1 MSKENNSADGLDLY
15 EHYRFRVDP
24 GQTPIRI
31 DKYLMDKIER
41 VTRTRVQNGI
51 RAGMVR
57 VNNEEVK
64 PNFKV
69 KPNDLIVVSFTKPPK
84 ENAPVLAQ
92 EIPLDVRYED
102 DEVMVIHKPWGL
114 AVHPGIGIYDGTLVN
129 GLAYYFRN
137 QDLPIMKG
145 NLQDRP
151 GLVHRLDKDTTG
163 LMVIAKT
170 EHAMTHLA
178 KQFFDHTIYRRY
190 YALVWGEP
198 LDREGTIVGHI
209 GRHPKHRMVR
219 HVFPEGEEGKHAV
232 THYKVIEGMYYVSL
246 VECRLETG
254 RTHQI
259 RAHMRYKGH
268 PLFGD
273 TRYGGDKI
281 VKGTVFSKYRQFVE
295 NCFKLIRRQA
305 LHAKSLGFVHPTTG
319 EEMLFDSELPQDMEE
334 VLTKWRNYISGRK
347 ELG

>member
-1 MSKENNSADGLDLY
+1 MSKENKITENPDLY

-51 RAGMVR
+51 KAGMVL
-57 VNNEEVK
+57 VNDQTVK
-64 PNFKV
+64 PNLKV

-84 ENAPVLAQ
+84 EDAPVLAQ
-92 EIPLDVRYED
+92 QMDLDIRYED
-102 DEVMVIHKPWGL
+102 DDLMVIHKPSGL
-114 AVHPGIGIYDGTLVN
+114 AVHPGIGIHDGTLVN
-129 GLAYYFRN
+129 GLSYYFQN
-137 QDLPIMKG
+137 MDLPIMKG
-145 NLQDRP
+145 NLKDRP

-163 LMVIAKT
+163 LMLIAKT
-170 EHAMTHLA
+170 EHAMAHLG

-198 LDREGTIVGHI
+198 TEKEGTIVGHI

-219 HVFPEGEEGKHAV
+219 HVFPEGEEGKHAI
-232 THYKVIEGMYYVSL
+232 THFKVLEGMYYVSL

-259 RAHMRYKGH
+259 RAHMRFKGH
-268 PLFGD
+268 PLFAD

-295 NCFKLIRRQA
+295 NCFKLIKRQA
-305 LHAKSLGFVHPTTG
+305 LHAKSIGFIHPTTG
-319 EEMLFDSELPQDMEE
+319 EEMIFHSELPEDMQQ
-334 VLTKWRNYISGRK
+334 VLDKWRAYIAGRK
-347 ELG
+347 EL